1 MIGIKLNNENN
12 SIIINI
18 ESNTILP
25 GSYTDASYNTPSDYK
40 LIQINNL
47 VDEAMRLSSNAQTNV
62 ADLTEDQIL
71 AVTYETNTKIISTA
85 EDVKELFTPSTS
97 KYFVTGVT
105 DTKFALI
112 NKYFNKKDV
121 ITTIQATEKINF
133 TQEAGDGFGGTVTIE
148 DPTFSNSSARINIK
162 FIIPG
167 LGISAMILVDDPD
180 YPEYV
185 LYLDTENPV
194 KYVDLGNNLSIFSY
208 MRSNT
213 VTEPT
218 PNLILFDGLIE
229 EPKIISE
236 VFIDRGLN
244 SAFERAKKL
253 KNVKDINQLS
263 KAGLGYYKINKKGYN
278 FKNI

>member
-1 MIGIKLNNENN
+1 MIGIKLNNEDS
-12 SIIINI
+12 SIIVNI
-18 ESNTILP
+18 ESNTVLP
-25 GSYTDASYNTPSDYK
+25 GSYIDASYNTPNDYK
-40 LIQINNL
+40 LQQINNL
-47 VDEAMRLSSNAQTNV
+47 VDKAIILSSKQQT
-62 ADLTEDQIL
+62 DIIE
-71 AVTYETNTKIISTA
+71 YETNTKIISTV
-85 EDVKELFTPSTS
+85 EDIKELFTPSST
-97 KYFVTGVT
+97 KYFVTGQT

-112 NKYFNKKDV
+112 NKYFNKQDV
-121 ITTIQATEKINF
+121 INTDPTSNQIDF
-133 TQEAGDGFGGTVTIE
+133 TQEVGDGNGGVTTIE
-148 DPTFSNSSARINIK
+148 QPTFSNRSARVNIK
-162 FIIPG
+162 FVIPG
-167 LGISAMILVDDPD
+167 LGISAMILVDDPN

-208 MRSNT
+208 MRSNP
-213 VTEPT
+213 VNDLT

-263 KAGLGYYKINKKGYN
+263 KLGLGYYKINKKGYN

>member
-1 MIGIKLNNENN
+1 MIEIKLNNEDS
-12 SIIINI
+12 SILINI

-47 VDEAMRLSSNAQTNV
+47 VDNVIMTSTNIKV
-62 ADLTEDQIL
+62 DVVE
-71 AVTYETNTKIISTA
+71 YETNTKIISTP
-85 EDVKELFTPSTS
+85 EDVKELFTPSDS
-97 KYFVTGVT
+97 KYFVTGIT

-112 NKYFNKKDV
+112 NKYFSKKDV
-121 ITTIQATEKINF
+121 IVASQVSKKINF
-133 TQEAGDGFGGTVTIE
+133 TQEAGDGFGGITTIE
-148 DPTFSNSSARINIK
+148 EETFSNLSARINIK

-167 LGISAMILVDDPD
+167 LGISAMILVDDPN

-218 PNLILFDGLIE
+218 ANLILFDGLIE

-253 KNVKDINQLS
+253 KNVKDINQLT